1 MAASVLS
8 APMASIG
15 VPKEIKLDEQRVALT
30 PDAVRELVSQGLEV
44 RIETGAGAGA
54 GIGDDAFAAAG
65 AQMVSRDE
73 AWGAHLVVKVKEP
86 QAEEFAYLRKD
97 MVLFTYLHLAAY
109 PSVGEAL
116 LEAGTAAIACPAVER
131 LLGEQAIFLGDGTVV
146 HEHGGAGPPHRFGHL
161 LGDRAGLTEEQALL
175 ALSHPRGITREQA

>member
-54 GIGDDAFAAAG
+54 GIGDEAFAAAG
-65 AQMVSRDE
+65 AQLVNRDE

-97 MVLFTYLHLAAY
+97 MVPVSYTHLTL
-109 PSVGEAL
+109 PTIL
-116 LEAGTAAIACPAVER
+116 LV
-131 LLGEQAIFLGDGTVV
+131 
-146 HEHGGAGPPHRFGHL
+146 
-161 LGDRAGLTEEQALL
+161 
-175 ALSHPRGITREQA
+175 

>member
-65 AQMVSRDE
+65 AQLVSRDE
-73 AWGAHLVVKVKEP
+73 AWGLT
-86 QAEEFAYLRKD
+86 FSNG
-97 MVLFTYLHLAAY
+97 AAWR
-109 PSVGEAL
+109 
-116 LEAGTAAIACPAVER
+116 R
-131 LLGEQAIFLGDGTVV
+131 LNSA
-146 HEHGGAGPPHRFGHL
+146 RFNSRSTRST
-161 LGDRAGLTEEQALL
+161 RAGSWPEATRVGPDWRSWIR
-175 ALSHPRGITREQA
+175 ALSRASRES

>member
-54 GIGDDAFAAAG
+54 GIGDEAFAATLRATLG
-65 AQMVSRDE
+65 AEVHAVPVSHRRD
-73 AWGAHLVVKVKEP
+73 AH
-86 QAEEFAYLRKD
+86 
-97 MVLFTYLHLAAY
+97 
-109 PSVGEAL
+109 SSG
-116 LEAGTAAIACPAVER
+116 
-131 LLGEQAIFLGDGTVV
+131 
-146 HEHGGAGPPHRFGHL
+146 
-161 LGDRAGLTEEQALL
+161 RA
-175 ALSHPRGITREQA
+175 